1 MKTFRSRQDLMK
13 IPSTHPANPVLDE
26 LIRVIMDA
34 DPSFSAEQHGYLVLI
49 EEGDQDAPL
58 SDIGWD
64 EYRLATLP
72 YEGITKQEG
81 HYVAIVLCNNEYG
94 LVFVIPEHL
103 VCGELADVV
112 RENLD
117 PPVEQQDPDQLPT
130 RRSYD

>member
-13 IPSTHPANPVLDE
+13 IPSTHLAHAVLDE

-58 SDIGWD
+58 SEIGWD

-72 YEGITKQEG
+72 YEGITKQQG
-81 HYVAIVLCNNEYG
+81 HYVAIVLANNEYG
-94 LVFVIPEHL
+94 LVFVIPEQL
-103 VCGELADVV
+103 VSGELAAVV

-117 PPVEQQDPDQLPT
+117 PPMDQPQTERAL
-130 RRSYD
+130 